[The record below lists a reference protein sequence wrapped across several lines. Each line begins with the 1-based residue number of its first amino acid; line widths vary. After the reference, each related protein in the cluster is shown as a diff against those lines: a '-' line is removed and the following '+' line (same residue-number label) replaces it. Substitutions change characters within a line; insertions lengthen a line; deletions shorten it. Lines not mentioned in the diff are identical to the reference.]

1 MEGRWDRLP
10 AWARGWVRAASLL
23 GLTLILYYLLGSPL
37 VGFALLDFSYYWLLL
52 ALYLPV
58 VFLLFPARPQDTRP
72 RWYDYAL
79 ALGVSAAGVFLAHHG
94 PSMVLRPWTNPE
106 APWQVALALFLLGVV
121 LEGARRVGGM
131 GFALVAL
138 VLAAYP
144 LLAPYLPGL
153 LWGPSLP
160 WQEVLGYAIYSTQ
173 GLMGLPMRTVGELLV
188 GFLVLAAFLV
198 ALGAGQVFLEV
209 ASALFGW
216 ARGGAAKVSVVA
228 SAFFGSLSGSILSN
242 VASTGSLT
250 IPAMIRSGFSRSY
263 AAAVEACASTGGVL
277 MPPVMGA
284 VAFVMA
290 NLLGVPYGQVVAA
303 ALLPSLL
310 YYLSLFAHVDLYAAR
325 HGLRGL
331 PRAELP
337 PLGPSL
343 GRGLP
348 FLMALGFL
356 VFALLYLRLERLAPF
371 YALGFLLLAAGRRL
385 RWEALDRA
393 LVGAASLIGQTLA
406 LILPVGLILAGLVGT
421 GVAPALTGALVRM
434 GAENLYLVLL
444 VGVAIA
450 FVLGMAGVM
459 VAAYIL
465 LAVTLAPAL
474 VRIGEF
480 NPLAVHLFIAYW
492 SMLSAITPPVAVAA
506 FLAARIA
513 GASPMG
519 ASFTAVRLGL
529 AIYFLPFFF
538 LFEPALIL
546 QGSLFSV
553 AYHVVFA
560 VLGLLFLV
568 GALEGYFWGL
578 GPLPLWARGVFGVGG
593 ILCAIPE
600 TLTSFLALPGL
611 LLVAL
616 ALGLRRRVGQR
627 GGMEG

>member
-1 MEGRWDRLP
+1 M
-10 AWARGWVRAASLL
+10 
-23 GLTLILYYLLGSPL
+23 
-37 VGFALLDFSYYWLLL
+37 
-52 ALYLPV
+52 
-58 VFLLFPARPQDTRP
+58 
-72 RWYDYAL
+72 
-79 ALGVSAAGVFLAHHG
+79 
-94 PSMVLRPWTNPE
+94 
-106 APWQVALALFLLGVV
+106 ALALFLLGVV